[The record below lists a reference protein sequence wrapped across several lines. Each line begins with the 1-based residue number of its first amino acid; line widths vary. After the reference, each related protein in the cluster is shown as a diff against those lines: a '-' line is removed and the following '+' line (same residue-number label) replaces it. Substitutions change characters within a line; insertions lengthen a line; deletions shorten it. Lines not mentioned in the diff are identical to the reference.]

1 MAAEIPGSNATP
13 LKSIHEI
20 GSSLGAE
27 GGVESARSEEI
38 VQNGMR
44 KWGSLQLVVYPSRGD
59 LSNDRISSI
68 PNVSKKAAGY
78 PMGGSCARGALLR
91 LSEKYSW

>member
-20 GSSLGAE
+20 GSPSSLGAE
-27 GGVESARSEEI
+27 GGVESARAEEI

-44 KWGSLQLVVYPSRGD
+44 KWGSLQLVVYPSRETA
-59 LSNDRISSI
+59 S
-68 PNVSKKAAGY
+68 
-78 PMGGSCARGALLR
+78 
-91 LSEKYSW
+91 

>member
-27 GGVESARSEEI
+27 GGVESARAEEI

-44 KWGSLQLVVYPSRGD
+44 KWGSLQLVVYPSRETA
-59 LSNDRISSI
+59 S
-68 PNVSKKAAGY
+68 
-78 PMGGSCARGALLR
+78 
-91 LSEKYSW
+91 